1 MEFSEE
7 QLEMVAICSD
17 GLMFKENVQKPYS
30 EELERHRFATIFEP
44 INQNWLNEAPQ
55 TDTKSE
61 QDNSGAEKKPSKDPA
76 FNVSINNI
84 EVYLTLKGYIQTS

>member
-17 GLMFKENVQKPYS
+17 GLMFKENGQKPNS

-44 INQNWLNEAPQ
+44 IDQNWLNGTSQ

-61 QDNSGAEKKPSKDPA
+61 QDTSGAEKPSKDPT

>member
-17 GLMFKENVQKPYS
+17 GLMFKETEQKPNS

-44 INQNWLNEAPQ
+44 IDQNWLNGTSQ

-61 QDNSGAEKKPSKDPA
+61 QDNTGAEKPSKDPA